1 MSWKEQIDSPYDSWN
16 YLGKDKMNLE
26 GYDYLSEK
34 DVKVIFLD
42 QIRQLESRHFQH
54 TLYEPSKL
62 ENQQVYI
69 EWQQI
74 KLALDTQIKQCKKK
88 MNEYS
93 VTKEDLL
100 ELLEAPKTPSS

>member
-42 QIRQLESRHFQH
+42 QIRQ
-54 TLYEPSKL
+54 
-62 ENQQVYI
+62 
-69 EWQQI
+69 
-74 KLALDTQIKQCKKK
+74 
-88 MNEYS
+88 
-93 VTKEDLL
+93 
-100 ELLEAPKTPSS
+100 